1 MRAPPV
7 SDSRR
12 GRAGLLRLGP
22 EGQLGRERDAGLQGG
37 AGERLVGC
45 AGELLRGPTKR
56 LLGWLSWAAATA
68 AASSWAK
75 KGRVDRIGFRN

>member
-7 SDSRR
+7 SDSGR
-12 GRAGLLRLGP
+12 GRVGRLRLGP
-22 EGQLGRERDAGLQGG
+22 EGQLGRECDAGMQGG

-45 AGELLRGPTKR
+45 AGELQREPTKR

>member
-12 GRAGLLRLGP
+12 GRAGRLRLGP

-45 AGELLRGPTKR
+45 AGLQSGCWAGLAGLQLLLLRAAGTKR
-56 LLGWLSWAAATA
+56 VG
-68 AASSWAK
+68 
-75 KGRVDRIGFRN
+75 